1 MSLTLED
8 AKQLQYREVL
18 VDEYGKRWY
27 VSGAVKTW
35 KRDPDR
41 IRVPLKHGLYTY
53 GALETHD
60 FHDGVC
66 NYMTRERSE
75 GRLDPRRGRAN
86 VSTLI

>member
-1 MSLTLED
+1 VITLED

-18 VDEYGKRWY
+18 VDNHGKRWY

-35 KRDPDR
+35 KRDKTR

-53 GALETHD
+53 GVLIDSD

-66 NYMTRERSE
+66 NYMTRES
-75 GRLDPRRGRAN
+75 
-86 VSTLI
+86 